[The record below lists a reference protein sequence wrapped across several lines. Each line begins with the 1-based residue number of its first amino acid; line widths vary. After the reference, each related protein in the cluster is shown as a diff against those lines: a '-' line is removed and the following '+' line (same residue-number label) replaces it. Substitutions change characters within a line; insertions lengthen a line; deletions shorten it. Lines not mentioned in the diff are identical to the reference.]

1 MARKKMPPPPAHL
14 TDNYYAYYDPNTN
27 QLLSVTNEKI
37 SLYSDYLEV
46 DFDTYERLV
55 TGREKFSDYLLGH
68 IKTED
73 KTVLKLIPVV
83 EQAYSF
89 KNTMLEVISEN
100 KIKDP
105 ELIVEWHGINKE
117 WNFFV
122 SATAKGRLNVKLD
135 SAKIL
140 FFIIL
145 ESDYDFLIRTIIIDS
160 QELLSQKCVGI
171 PFISEIENHIG
182 KLSVASRLIFE
193 SQTLRTVNDNN

>member
-1 MARKKMPPPPAHL
+1 MARKKLPPPPAHL
-14 TDNYYAYYDPNTN
+14 TDNYYAYYDPVTN

-37 SLYSDYLEV
+37 SLYTDYLEV

-55 TGREKFSDYLLGH
+55 TGKQKFSDYLLGH
-68 IKTED
+68 IKIED

-89 KNTMLEVISEN
+89 KNTMLEVILEN
-100 KIKDP
+100 KVKDP
-105 ELIVEWHGINKE
+105 ELIVEWHGANKE

-122 SATAKGRLNVKLD
+122 SSTAKGRLNVKLD

-145 ESDYDFLIRTIIIDS
+145 ESDYDFLIRTIVIDS

-171 PFISEIENHIG
+171 PFTSEIENHIG

-193 SQTLRTVNDNN
+193 SQTLRIVNENN

>member
-1 MARKKMPPPPAHL
+1 MARKKLPPPPAHL
-14 TDNYYAYYDPNTN
+14 TDNYYAYYDPITN

-37 SLYSDYLEV
+37 SLYTDYLEV

-55 TGREKFSDYLLGH
+55 TGKQKFSDYLLGH
-68 IKTED
+68 IKIED

-89 KNTMLEVISEN
+89 KNTMLEIISEN

-105 ELIVEWHGINKE
+105 ELVVEWHGVNKE
-117 WNFFV
+117 WNFLV

-145 ESDYDFLIRTIIIDS
+145 ESDYDFLIRTIVIDS
-160 QELLSQKCVGI
+160 QQLLSQNCVGI
-171 PFISEIENHIG
+171 PFANEIENHIG

-193 SQTLRTVNDNN
+193 SQTLRIVNENN

>member
-1 MARKKMPPPPAHL
+1 MARKKLPPPPAQL
-14 TDNYYAYYDPNTN
+14 TDTYYAYYDPVTN

-37 SLYSDYLEV
+37 SLYNDYLEV

-83 EQAYSF
+83 EHAYSF

-105 ELIVEWHGINKE
+105 ELVVEWHGVNKE

-145 ESDYDFLIRTIIIDS
+145 ENDYDFLIRTIIIDS

-171 PFISEIENHIG
+171 PFASEIENYIG

-193 SQTLRTVNDNN
+193 SQALRIVNENN

>member
-1 MARKKMPPPPAHL
+1 MVRKKLPPPPAQL
-14 TDNYYAYYDPNTN
+14 TDTYYAYYDPVTN

-37 SLYSDYLEV
+37 SLYNDYLEV

-105 ELIVEWHGINKE
+105 ELVVEWHGVNKE

-145 ESDYDFLIRTIIIDS
+145 ENDYDFLIRTIIIDS

-171 PFISEIENHIG
+171 PFASEIENYIG

-193 SQTLRTVNDNN
+193 SQALRIVNENN